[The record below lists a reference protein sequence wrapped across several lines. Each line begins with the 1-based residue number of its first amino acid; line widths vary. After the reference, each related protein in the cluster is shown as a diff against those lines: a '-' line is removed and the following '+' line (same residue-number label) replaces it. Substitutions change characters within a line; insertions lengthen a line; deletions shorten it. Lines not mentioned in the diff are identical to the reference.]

1 MLKQQALKLKSKGLI
16 DIFIFFFVIIS
27 ASLTAVAMQNL
38 EPLFDLKVDR
48 FVRVKTVVEDTFIC
62 NNNRILDLTLTW
74 YNIIQRMY

>member
-1 MLKQQALKLKSKGLI
+1 
-16 DIFIFFFVIIS
+16 
-27 ASLTAVAMQNL
+27 MQNL

-48 FVRVKTVVEDTFIC
+48 FVRVKTVIEDTNAFIC

>member
-1 MLKQQALKLKSKGLI
+1 
-16 DIFIFFFVIIS
+16 
-27 ASLTAVAMQNL
+27 MQNL